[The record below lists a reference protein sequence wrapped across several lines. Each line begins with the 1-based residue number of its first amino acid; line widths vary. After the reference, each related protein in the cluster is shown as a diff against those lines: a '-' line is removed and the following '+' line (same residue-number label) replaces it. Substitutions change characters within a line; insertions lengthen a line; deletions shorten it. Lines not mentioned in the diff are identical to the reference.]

1 MNNKLD
7 EIRTNT
13 LAKIEQNERNYK
25 FAFVGVALVE
35 GAFFAAFIV
44 LADFSNRAHL
54 LLLLTTI
61 AIYTI
66 VGFGLVALGLH
77 VNRNTLRVLRAIE
90 LSGKDKN

>member
-13 LAKIEQNERNYK
+13 LAKVEQNERNYK

-35 GAFFAAFIV
+35 LAFLAAFLV
-44 LADFSNRAHL
+44 LADFSNRVHL
-54 LLLLTTI
+54 LLLLTAM

-90 LSGKDKN
+90 LSGKDEN